1 MLFGSYFS
9 TLAPRTGASANLI
22 ALRIRDLKTSSPKF
36 SSRISTASL
45 AWTVRESSIVG
56 RMPSISTR
64 GLRFSRIISSVFW
77 SCSRPRIE
85 RYSHWTGTITL
96 SDAVSAFTVSSPRL
110 GGVSMQTKS

>member
-1 MLFGSYFS
+1 M
-9 TLAPRTGASANLI
+9 I

-56 RMPSISTR
+56 RMPSMWTR
-64 GLRFSRIISSVFW
+64 GFRFSRIISNVFW
-77 SCSRPRIE
+77 SWTSPRME

-96 SDAVSAFTVSSPRL
+96 SEAVSAFTVSRPRL